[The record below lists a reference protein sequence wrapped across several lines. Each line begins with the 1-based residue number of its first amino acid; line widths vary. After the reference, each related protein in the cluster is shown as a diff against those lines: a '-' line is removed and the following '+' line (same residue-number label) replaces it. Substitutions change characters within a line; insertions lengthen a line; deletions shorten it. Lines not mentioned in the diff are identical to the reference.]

1 MQSYF
6 AAFTWVIMIGMVVVR
21 VIILRKHG
29 IEAMKFGQIDK
40 KDFLIPPFALLY
52 IYIVFSNA
60 FNFPKVTT
68 QVFIHS
74 ELIPWI
80 GVLLCLEGLFLLLW
94 SLISFGESFRVG
106 IDLNQPNK
114 LVTNGAF
121 GFSRNPIYVSF
132 ASILI
137 GQFCIF
143 PNVILLIYVI
153 AATWLFHRQIL
164 REEEFMKGHY
174 GDEYQEYCRHV
185 RRYL

>member
-1 MQSYF
+1 MQFYF
-6 AAFTWVIMIGMVVVR
+6 AAITLIFMIGMVVIR
-21 VIILRKHG
+21 ILMLKRRG
-29 IEAMKFGQIDK
+29 IETMKFGQIDK
-40 KDFLIPPFALLY
+40 KDFLIPPFALLF

-60 FNFPKVTT
+60 FNLPKVSTH
-68 QVFIHS
+68 VLFNS

-80 GVLLCLEGLFLLLW
+80 GVILCLEGLLLLLW
-94 SLISFGESFRVG
+94 SLISFGRSFRVG
-106 IDLNQPNK
+106 IDPNQPDK
-114 LVTNGAF
+114 LITSGAF

-143 PNVILLIYVI
+143 PNVILLFYMIV
-153 AATWLFHRQIL
+153 ATWLFHRQIL

-174 GDEYQEYCRHV
+174 GDEYREYCRHV

>member
-1 MQSYF
+1 MLSYF
-6 AAFTWVIMIGMVVVR
+6 AAITLVLMIGMVVIR
-21 VIILRKHG
+21 ILILTRRG

-40 KDFLIPPFALLY
+40 KDFLIPPFAILF

-60 FNFPKVTT
+60 FNLPKITT
-68 QVFIHS
+68 QVFFHS

-80 GVLLCLEGLFLLLW
+80 GVMLCLEGLLLLLW
-94 SLISFGESFRVG
+94 SLISFGRSFRVG
-106 IDLNQPNK
+106 IDTNQSDK
-114 LVTNGAF
+114 LITIGAF

-143 PNVILLIYVI
+143 PNVILLLYVVV
-153 AATWLFHRQIL
+153 ATWLFHRQIL

-174 GDEYQEYCRHV
+174 GEEYREYCRHI